1 MKKNNMK
8 TSNKLLTSA
17 FIIIVIAMLAGTLA
31 VKNELKQVEN
41 QSKEISIEQND
52 TIQADSTSIT
62 IKIN

>member
-1 MKKNNMK
+1 MK
-8 TSNKLLTSA
+8 TSNKLLTGA

-41 QSKEISIEQND
+41 QSKEINVEQND

>member
-1 MKKNNMK
+1 MK
-8 TSNKLLTSA
+8 TSNKLLTGA

-31 VKNELKQVEN
+31 VKNEQKQVEN
-41 QSKEISIEQND
+41 QSNEINVEQND

>member
-1 MKKNNMK
+1 MK
-8 TSNKLLTSA
+8 TSNKLLTGA

-31 VKNELKQVEN
+31 VKKELKQVEN
-41 QSKEISIEQND
+41 QSNEINVEQND

>member
-1 MKKNNMK
+1 MK
-8 TSNKLLTSA
+8 TSNKLLTGA

-31 VKNELKQVEN
+31 VKNEQKQVES
-41 QSKEISIEQND
+41 QSKEINVEQND

>member
-1 MKKNNMK
+1 MK
-8 TSNKLLTSA
+8 TSNKLLTGA

-41 QSKEISIEQND
+41 QSKEISVEQND
-52 TIQADSTSIT
+52 TIQADSTSST

>member
-1 MKKNNMK
+1 MK
-8 TSNKLLTSA
+8 TSNKLLTGA
-17 FIIIVIAMLAGTLA
+17 FIIFVIAKLAGTLA

-41 QSKEISIEQND
+41 QSNEINVEQHD

>member
-1 MKKNNMK
+1 MK
-8 TSNKLLTSA
+8 TSNKLLTGA

-41 QSKEISIEQND
+41 QSNEINIEQNN

>member
-1 MKKNNMK
+1 MK

-41 QSKEISIEQND
+41 QSNEINVEQND

>member
-1 MKKNNMK
+1 MK
-8 TSNKLLTSA
+8 TSNKLLTGA

-41 QSKEISIEQND
+41 QSNEINVEQND

>member
-1 MKKNNMK
+1 MK
-8 TSNKLLTSA
+8 TSNKLLTGA

-31 VKNELKQVEN
+31 VKNELKQVES
-41 QSKEISIEQND
+41 QSKEISVEQND

>member
-1 MKKNNMK
+1 MK
-8 TSNKLLTSA
+8 TSNKLLTGA
-17 FIIIVIAMLAGTLA
+17 FSIIVIAMLAGTLA

-41 QSKEISIEQND
+41 QSNEINVEQND

>member
-1 MKKNNMK
+1 
-8 TSNKLLTSA
+8 
-17 FIIIVIAMLAGTLA
+17 MLAGTLA

-41 QSKEISIEQND
+41 QSKEISVEQND

>member
-1 MKKNNMK
+1 MK
-8 TSNKLLTSA
+8 TSNKLLTGA

-41 QSKEISIEQND
+41 QSNEINIEQND

>member
-1 MKKNNMK
+1 MK
-8 TSNKLLTSA
+8 TSNKLLTGA

-41 QSKEISIEQND
+41 QSKEISVEQND

>member
-1 MKKNNMK
+1 MK
-8 TSNKLLTSA
+8 TSNKLLTGA

-41 QSKEISIEQND
+41 QSKEINVEQHD